1 MMAITVTTG
10 QPISPSPD
18 PDPSAINDYAS
29 LLIDAGEYAGANDI
43 AHVFPRL
50 IQLAEA
56 KFNRVLRVAEMETSG
71 TITLVDGNG
80 DLPTDFLEARLVSA
94 PDGRGLNAWSLS
106 ELDRRYGSY
115 GGIPAG
121 YSIVSNVMRVRP
133 TSSGTIKLD
142 YYSRIPAL
150 TMSNPSNWLLQK
162 APDAYLDALV
172 EEIGIWKKDA
182 DAVQAGRS
190 FKELALRG
198 LALQDE
204 RSRWGNA
211 QVVIGGLTP

>member
-1 MMAITVTTG
+1 MAITVTTG
-10 QPISPSPD
+10 LPISAGSD
-18 PDPSAINDYAS
+18 PDPSAISDYAS
-29 LLIDAGEYAGANDI
+29 LLSDAADYSGVNDV

-50 IQLAEA
+50 VQLAEA

-80 DLPTDFLEARLVSA
+80 DLPADFLEARLVSA
-94 PDGRGLNAWSLS
+94 PDGRGLSAWSLS

-133 TSSGTIKLD
+133 TSTGTIRID
-142 YYSRIPAL
+142 YYGRIPSL
-150 TMSNPSNWLLQK
+150 TVSNPTNWLLQK
-162 APDAYLDALV
+162 APDAYLYALV
-172 EEIGIWKKDA
+172 EEIATWKKDA
-182 DAVQAGRS
+182 EMVQAGRS
-190 FKELALRG
+190 LKELALRG
-198 LALQDE
+198 LNLQDE
-204 RSRWGNA
+204 RARWGNS

>member
-1 MMAITVTTG
+1 MAITVTTG
-10 QPISPSPD
+10 LPISAGSD
-18 PDPSAINDYAS
+18 PDPSAISDYAS
-29 LLIDAGEYAGANDI
+29 LLSDAADYSGVNDV

-50 IQLAEA
+50 VQLAEA

-80 DLPTDFLEARLVSA
+80 DLPADFLEARLVSA
-94 PDGRGLNAWSLS
+94 PDGRGLSAWSLS

-133 TSSGTIKLD
+133 TSTGTIRID
-142 YYSRIPAL
+142 YYGRIPSL
-150 TMSNPSNWLLQK
+150 TVSNPTNWLLQK
-162 APDAYLDALV
+162 APDAYLYALV
-172 EEIGIWKKDA
+172 EEIAIWKKDA
-182 DAVQAGRS
+182 EMVQAGRS
-190 FKELALRG
+190 LKELALRG
-198 LALQDE
+198 LNLQDE
-204 RSRWGNA
+204 RARWGNA